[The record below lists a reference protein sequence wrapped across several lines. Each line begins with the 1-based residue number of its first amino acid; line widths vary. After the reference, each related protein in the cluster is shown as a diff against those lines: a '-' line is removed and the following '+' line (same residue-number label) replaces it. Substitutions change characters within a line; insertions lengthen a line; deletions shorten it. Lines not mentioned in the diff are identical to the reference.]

1 LPKGYNAI
9 VKAVGGEEIAMRLG
23 RQMTL
28 SILLMAVGVITIS
41 SLVAVAFSI
50 GPSQATTS
58 ASSSSG
64 LLIVGAGIAAGL
76 ASCGAGIGLGT
87 ASAAA
92 IGAIAEKPEMLG
104 RTLLFVVLIEAIA
117 IYGLAMFFI
126 IYSRI

>member
-1 LPKGYNAI
+1 
-9 VKAVGGEEIAMRLG
+9 MRLG

-28 SILLMAVGVITIS
+28 AILLMAVGVVTIS

-50 GPSQATTS
+50 GPSQTTS
-58 ASSSSG
+58 SGAGSSG
-64 LLIVGAGIAAGL
+64 LLIIGAGIAAGL

>member
-1 LPKGYNAI
+1 MR
-9 VKAVGGEEIAMRLG
+9 VKSKHRML
-23 RQMTL
+23 L
-28 SILLMAVGVITIS
+28 SFLLMAIGVITIS
-41 SLVAVAFSI
+41 SMVVVGFSQT
-50 GPSQATTS
+50 PAQATIG
-58 ASSSSG
+58 SG
-64 LLIVGAGIAAGL
+64 ITDKGLFLVGAGIAAGL
-76 ASCGAGIGLGT
+76 ASFGAGIGLGT

>member
-1 LPKGYNAI
+1 
-9 VKAVGGEEIAMRLG
+9 VKSK
-23 RQMTL
+23 RQMLL
-28 SILLMAVGVITIS
+28 SSLLMAIGIITIS
-41 SLVAVAFSI
+41 SMVVVGFSQT
-50 GPSQATTS
+50 PTQATTS
-58 ASSSSG
+58 GISEKG
-64 LLIVGAGIAAGL
+64 LFLIGAGIAAGL

>member
-1 LPKGYNAI
+1 MKPKH
-9 VKAVGGEEIAMRLG
+9 EL
-23 RQMTL
+23 
-28 SILLMAVGVITIS
+28 ILCFFLMLVGVIAIS
-41 SLVAVAFSI
+41 SMVVVAFS
-50 GPSQATTS
+50 QAPTQAAQAV
-58 ASSSSG
+58 ASDKG
-64 LLIVGAGIAAGL
+64 LFLVGAGIAAGL

>member
-1 LPKGYNAI
+1 
-9 VKAVGGEEIAMRLG
+9 
-23 RQMTL
+23 MTL

-41 SLVAVAFSI
+41 SMVVVAFSM
-50 GPSQATTS
+50 GPSQATTTTA
-58 ASSSSG
+58 ASDRG

>member
-1 LPKGYNAI
+1 ML
-9 VKAVGGEEIAMRLG
+9 
-23 RQMTL
+23 
-28 SILLMAVGVITIS
+28 VGVVTIS
-41 SLVAVAFSI
+41 SMVVVAFSQS
-50 GPSQATTS
+50 PAHPDQAV
-58 ASSSSG
+58 ASEKG
-64 LLIVGAGIAAGL
+64 LFLVGAGIAAGL

>member
-1 LPKGYNAI
+1 
-9 VKAVGGEEIAMRLG
+9 
-23 RQMTL
+23 MTL

-41 SLVAVAFSI
+41 SMVAVAFSSS
-50 GPSQATTS
+50 PSQATTTGTVS
-58 ASSSSG
+58 DKG
-64 LLIVGAGIAAGL
+64 FFLVGAGIAAGL

>member
-1 LPKGYNAI
+1 MLIGVLTI
-9 VKAVGGEEIAMRLG
+9 S
-23 RQMTL
+23 T
-28 SILLMAVGVITIS
+28 MAVF
-41 SLVAVAFSI
+41 AFSQN
-50 GPSQATTS
+50 PAQAQPATS
-58 ASSSSG
+58 DKG
-64 LLIVGAGIAAGL
+64 LFLVGAGIAAGL

>member
-1 LPKGYNAI
+1 L
-9 VKAVGGEEIAMRLG
+9 IALALKVLKMKLRK
-23 RQMTL
+23 QMLL
-28 SILLMAVGVITIS
+28 SFLLMAIGIITIS
-41 SLVAVAFSI
+41 SMVVIGFSQTPAQTGSSLVSDKGFF
-50 GPSQATTS
+50 
-58 ASSSSG
+58 
-64 LLIVGAGIAAGL
+64 LIGAGIAAGL

>member
-1 LPKGYNAI
+1 
-9 VKAVGGEEIAMRLG
+9 M
-23 RQMTL
+23 L
-28 SILLMAVGVITIS
+28 SFLLMAIGIITIS
-41 SLVAVAFSI
+41 TMVVYAFSQ
-50 GPSQATTS
+50 PSAQPAQVAG
-58 ASSSSG
+58 ASDKG
-64 LLIVGAGIAAGL
+64 LFLIGAGIAAGL

>member
-1 LPKGYNAI
+1 MKPK
-9 VKAVGGEEIAMRLG
+9 
-23 RQMTL
+23 RQLLL
-28 SILLMAVGVITIS
+28 SFFLMLVGVIAIS
-41 SLVAVAFSI
+41 SMAVVAFS
-50 GPSQATTS
+50 QAPTQADQAV
-58 ASSSSG
+58 ASEKG
-64 LLIVGAGIAAGL
+64 LFLVGAGIAAGL

-92 IGAIAEKPEMLG
+92 IGAISEKPEMLG

>member
-1 LPKGYNAI
+1 MKPK
-9 VKAVGGEEIAMRLG
+9 
-23 RQMTL
+23 RQLLL
-28 SILLMAVGVITIS
+28 SFFLMLVGVIAIS
-41 SLVAVAFSI
+41 SMAVVAFSQ
-50 GPSQATTS
+50 GPTQADQAL
-58 ASSSSG
+58 ASEKG
-64 LLIVGAGIAAGL
+64 LFLVGAGIAAGL

-92 IGAIAEKPEMLG
+92 IGAISEKPEMLG

>member
-1 LPKGYNAI
+1 MK
-9 VKAVGGEEIAMRLG
+9 R
-23 RQMTL
+23 R
-28 SILLMAVGVITIS
+28 ILLSFVLMAIGTITIS
-41 SLVAVAFSI
+41 SMVAVGFS
-50 GPSQATTS
+50 QTTTQPTQTLLS
-58 ASSSSG
+58 DKG
-64 LLIVGAGIAAGL
+64 LFLVGAGIAAGL

>member
-1 LPKGYNAI
+1 
-9 VKAVGGEEIAMRLG
+9 
-23 RQMTL
+23 
-28 SILLMAVGVITIS
+28 MAVGVFVVS
-41 SLVAVAFSI
+41 SMFAIAFSQTPSQVEAVASEK
-50 GPSQATTS
+50 
-58 ASSSSG
+58 G
-64 LLIVGAGIAAGL
+64 LFLVGAGIAAGL

>member
-1 LPKGYNAI
+1 MI
-9 VKAVGGEEIAMRLG
+9 
-23 RQMTL
+23 L
-28 SILLMAVGVITIS
+28 SFLLMAIGVITIS
-41 SLVAVAFSI
+41 SMVAVAFSQT
-50 GPSQATTS
+50 PTQTQAVS
-58 ASSSSG
+58 EKG
-64 LLIVGAGIAAGL
+64 LFLVGAGIAAGL

-117 IYGLAMFFI
+117 IYGLAMLFI

>member
-1 LPKGYNAI
+1 MKS
-9 VKAVGGEEIAMRLG
+9 KRLL
-23 RQMTL
+23 L
-28 SILLMAVGVITIS
+28 SFLLMGIGVVTIS
-41 SLVAVAFSI
+41 SMVVVAFSTR
-50 GPSQATTS
+50 GPTQA
-58 ASSSSG
+58 ASGAANSG
-64 LLIVGAGIAAGL
+64 LLIIGAGIAAGL

-126 IYSRI
+126 IYSRL

>member
-1 LPKGYNAI
+1 
-9 VKAVGGEEIAMRLG
+9 
-23 RQMTL
+23 MTL

-41 SLVAVAFSI
+41 SMVAVAFSSS
-50 GPSQATTS
+50 PTQATAATS
-58 ASSSSG
+58 G
-64 LLIVGAGIAAGL
+64 VTDKGFFLVGAGIAAGL

>member
-1 LPKGYNAI
+1 
-9 VKAVGGEEIAMRLG
+9 
-23 RQMTL
+23 
-28 SILLMAVGVITIS
+28 MAVGVIAIS
-41 SLVAVAFSI
+41 SMVVLGFS
-50 GPSQATTS
+50 QTTTP
-58 ASSSSG
+58 AQVTGGGTTDKG
-64 LLIVGAGIAAGL
+64 LFLVGAGIAAGL

>member
-1 LPKGYNAI
+1 M
-9 VKAVGGEEIAMRLG
+9 AMKFG

-41 SLVAVAFSI
+41 SMVAVAFSI
-50 GPSQATTS
+50 GPSQATTTTTPS
-58 ASSSSG
+58 DRG

>member
-1 LPKGYNAI
+1 MKHDRRMLI
-9 VKAVGGEEIAMRLG
+9 SV
-23 RQMTL
+23 
-28 SILLMAVGVITIS
+28 LLMLVGVVTIS
-41 SLVAVAFSI
+41 SMVVVAFSQS
-50 GPSQATTS
+50 PTQTDQAL
-58 ASSSSG
+58 ASEKG
-64 LLIVGAGIAAGL
+64 LFLIGAGIAAGL

>member
-1 LPKGYNAI
+1 
-9 VKAVGGEEIAMRLG
+9 
-23 RQMTL
+23 
-28 SILLMAVGVITIS
+28 MAVGVITIS
-41 SLVAVAFSI
+41 SMAAVAFSSSSS
-50 GPSQATTS
+50 PSQATTGAVS
-58 ASSSSG
+58 DKG
-64 LLIVGAGIAAGL
+64 FFLVGAGIAAGL

>member
-1 LPKGYNAI
+1 
-9 VKAVGGEEIAMRLG
+9 
-23 RQMTL
+23 
-28 SILLMAVGVITIS
+28 MAVGVLTIS
-41 SLVAVAFSI
+41 VMAVYAFSQS
-50 GPSQATTS
+50 PAQATSTT
-58 ASSSSG
+58 ASQSG
-64 LLIVGAGIAAGL
+64 LFLVGAGIAAGL

>member
-1 LPKGYNAI
+1 
-9 VKAVGGEEIAMRLG
+9 
-23 RQMTL
+23 MTL

-41 SLVAVAFSI
+41 SMVAVAFSL
-50 GPSQATTS
+50 GPSQATTTAVS
-58 ASSSSG
+58 DRG
-64 LLIVGAGIAAGL
+64 LLIVGAGLAAGL
-76 ASCGAGIGLGT
+76 ASFGAGIGLGT

-126 IYSRI
+126 IFSRI

>member
-1 LPKGYNAI
+1 
-9 VKAVGGEEIAMRLG
+9 M
-23 RQMTL
+23 
-28 SILLMAVGVITIS
+28 LMAVGVIAIS
-41 SLVAVAFSI
+41 SMVVMGFSQS
-50 GPSQATTS
+50 PAQAALGGTTDK
-58 ASSSSG
+58 G
-64 LLIVGAGIAAGL
+64 LFLVGAGIAAGL

>member
-1 LPKGYNAI
+1 MAI
-9 VKAVGGEEIAMRLG
+9 
-23 RQMTL
+23 
-28 SILLMAVGVITIS
+28 GVIAIS
-41 SLVAVAFSI
+41 SMVVVGSSQT
-50 GPSQATTS
+50 PTQATGGVS
-58 ASSSSG
+58 EKG
-64 LLIVGAGIAAGL
+64 LFLVGAGIAAGL

>member
-1 LPKGYNAI
+1 MAI
-9 VKAVGGEEIAMRLG
+9 GIVTVSSMVVVGFSTRPSQSAD
-23 RQMTL
+23 
-28 SILLMAVGVITIS
+28 
-41 SLVAVAFSI
+41 AVASEK
-50 GPSQATTS
+50 
-58 ASSSSG
+58 G
-64 LLIVGAGIAAGL
+64 LFLVGAGIAAGL